1 MRDFIYTKK
10 ESIISLFISGISLI
24 IFYNNYSNKFFMLS
38 PNEVMYMGNLFKSL
52 TSYSAYFGYDNGF
65 GQYYL
70 YENFLKFFINI
81 FPNYFYLV
89 LNIFIASL
97 YILSFVKFFKAFDIN
112 IYLLPLFSLWFFSE
126 KFYKKF
132 GGLNWTEEGIAE
144 PRQLG
149 WVFLI
154 FSIAYFYEKKYYLS
168 IFYLTITSYFYFVVI
183 LLLIPLF
190 LFLLIRFKVHFKYL
204 TVYSILVS
212 PYLLFLYSENATSNS
227 ISESLKIYIVERHP
241 HHLYPFENGVL
252 RREWYP
258 SLEIYIS
265 LLLFCFLITI
275 FLRLIKNPN
284 TVELSY
290 LIYFLLALLSIYL
303 VFTYFFPINR
313 FILLMPIRIY
323 NILYFILLISF
334 FSILSS
340 SLNKVLVN
348 LILFGTLVPLLFVSP
363 LLIDAKNFLTGNY
376 VSEVQVLSD
385 EDRGVRLLKLNSI
398 NTDHSELINFIKSS
412 LDEND
417 VLLIKD
423 ENYLTISL
431 EMTTGV
437 NAYVLEKIIPK
448 SLDNVKEWKNR
459 KFKKLELI
467 NECRNSIDLNMD
479 FFILSR
485 NIDSDDECGSIV
497 FTNETYKLS
506 KLK

>member
-1 MRDFIYTKK
+1 
-10 ESIISLFISGISLI
+10 
-24 IFYNNYSNKFFMLS
+24 
-38 PNEVMYMGNLFKSL
+38 
-52 TSYSAYFGYDNGF
+52 
-65 GQYYL
+65 
-70 YENFLKFFINI
+70 
-81 FPNYFYLV
+81 
-89 LNIFIASL
+89 
-97 YILSFVKFFKAFDIN
+97 
-112 IYLLPLFSLWFFSE
+112 
-126 KFYKKF
+126 
-132 GGLNWTEEGIAE
+132 
-144 PRQLG
+144 
-149 WVFLI
+149 
-154 FSIAYFYEKKYYLS
+154 
-168 IFYLTITSYFYFVVI
+168 
-183 LLLIPLF
+183 
-190 LFLLIRFKVHFKYL
+190 
-204 TVYSILVS
+204 
-212 PYLLFLYSENATSNS
+212 
-227 ISESLKIYIVERHP
+227 
-241 HHLYPFENGVL
+241 
-252 RREWYP
+252 
-258 SLEIYIS
+258 
-265 LLLFCFLITI
+265 
-275 FLRLIKNPN
+275 
-284 TVELSY
+284 
-290 LIYFLLALLSIYL
+290 
-303 VFTYFFPINR
+303 
-313 FILLMPIRIY
+313 MPIRIY

-459 KFKKLELI
+459 KFKKLQLI
-467 NECRNSIDLNMD
+467 NECRNSIDLNMN